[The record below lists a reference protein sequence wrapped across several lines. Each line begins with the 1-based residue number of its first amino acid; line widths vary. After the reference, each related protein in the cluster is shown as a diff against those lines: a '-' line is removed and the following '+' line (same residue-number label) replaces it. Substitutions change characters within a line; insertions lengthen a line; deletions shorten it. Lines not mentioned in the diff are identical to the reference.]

1 MLIILLMV
9 NPYQF
14 GTTSIQGGIRPLLL
28 VFFSTFFIPTIAVAL
43 MVALKMVPS
52 MELKN
57 TEDRIGP
64 FIVTGVFYLSI
75 FYFMY
80 RAPDIPTSFKS
91 CFLGAVMGL
100 FIAFFLNLFSKISL
114 HGVGMGGL
122 LASVVIIIN
131 QADISHFTV
140 HMGLFGV
147 QQFSLFSLLIFTI
160 LVCGIVGSSRLF
172 LGAHE
177 PKDLYGGF
185 LVGFSTQFIALGI
198 LT

>member
-9 NPYQF
+9 DPYKF
-14 GTTSIQGGIRPLLL
+14 GTTSVEGDMRTVML
-28 VFFSTFFIPTIAVAL
+28 VFFSTFFIPFVTIAL
-43 MVALKMVPS
+43 MVALKLVPS
-52 MELKN
+52 IELKN
-57 TEDRIGP
+57 SQDRIGP

-80 RAPDIPTSFKS
+80 RIPHIPDNFKA

-122 LASVVIIIN
+122 LAMVIITVT
-131 QADISHFTV
+131 QSDISYFTV
-140 HMGLFGV
+140 NMGFFGMRE
-147 QQFSLFSLLIFTI
+147 FSLFSLLVTSI
-160 LVCGIVGSSRLF
+160 LACGIVGSARLV
-172 LGAHE
+172 LDAHE
-177 PKDLYGGF
+177 PRDLYGGY
-185 LVGFSTQFIALGI
+185 LIGFSTQFIALGI